1 MPVLN
6 VALIGSEEIARR
18 MGKKGDVRDVESY
31 VHKEGTGEDSR
42 VLSFLR
48 PLKYPEKLRPLLS
61 VLDVAKA
68 GLLEVKK
75 IDASIGETMVAL
87 GCAGITHGH
96 AIISAG
102 QGDWVDPE
110 QVRVLLD
117 QAGLGDWKIHDSDFD
132 EHSLKNELYDI
143 LEIAST
149 DLADDSASLIL
160 PVDQHFNVKGVGLV
174 AIGYVQSGRVA
185 KHDEVVV
192 FPAGDQGIVRSL
204 QVMDDDVELA
214 IAGDRVGLALRNLRE
229 QSLHRG
235 CMVCLPNEKALI
247 RHDSS
252 VMQIKPAPFQKRSLS
267 EGEVVHAA
275 SDLQF
280 VVGRVRSLEGVSVT
294 VEWESPLWIRSD
306 GSSEVIVVQ
315 LDATPMRIMG
325 NAIEVQRDA

>member
-6 VALIGSEEIARR
+6 VALIGSEDIARR
-18 MGKKGDVRDVESY
+18 MGKRGDVRDVESY

-61 VLDVAKA
+61 VLDVARA

-87 GCAGITHGH
+87 GCAGVTHGH
-96 AIISAG
+96 AIISTD

-110 QVRVLLD
+110 QVRVLLE

-132 EHSLKNELYDI
+132 EHSLRNELYSM

-149 DLADDSASLIL
+149 DLTDDEGSLIL

-174 AIGYVQSGRVA
+174 AIGYVQSGRVS

-192 FPAGDQGIVRSL
+192 FPSRDQGIVRSL

-235 CMVCLPNEKALI
+235 CMVCLPNANALI

-252 VMQIKPAPFQKRSLS
+252 IMQVKSAPFQKRSFS
-267 EGEVVHAA
+267 EGEVIHAA

-280 VVGRVRSLEGVSVT
+280 VVGRIKSLEGVSVT

-306 GSSEVIVVQ
+306 GSSEVILVQ

-325 NAIEVQRDA
+325 NAIEVQQAS